1 MSVIDDVSALVRLPS
16 ETGDERAAL
25 EWVVRRAGE
34 LGLRARLVEHDL
46 DAVRAAAGWPGEE
59 VARAELLGAEV
70 VRGDGAPRL
79 AICVHLDTVA
89 AGADPWTRGPGEVA
103 EGFVWGR
110 GSVDMKGAAVAALHA
125 LARARPRD
133 DAQVALLAVASE
145 EDGGQ
150 GAFAALERD

>member
-46 DAVRAAAGWPGEE
+46 AAVRAAPGWPGEE

-70 VRGDGAPRL
+70 ARGEGPRRLALCVHVDGGGEGEAAGTHPRGAVAGGGGGGRVRGRL
-79 AICVHLDTVA
+79 
-89 AGADPWTRGPGEVA
+89 
-103 EGFVWGR
+103 
-110 GSVDMKGAAVAALHA
+110 
-125 LARARPRD
+125 
-133 DAQVALLAVASE
+133 
-145 EDGGQ
+145 
-150 GAFAALERD
+150 